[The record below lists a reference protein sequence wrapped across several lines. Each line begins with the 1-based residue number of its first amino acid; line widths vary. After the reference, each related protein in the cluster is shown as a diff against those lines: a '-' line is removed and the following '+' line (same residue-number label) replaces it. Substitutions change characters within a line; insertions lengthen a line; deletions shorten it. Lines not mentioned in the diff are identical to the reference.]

1 METKDMIKH
10 DTDSVYW
17 QSGKQYAKS
26 MSDKPDNVKPAPTPG
41 CVRDM
46 SPRIKEQRILSIK
59 EALRKVE
66 RMKKMKCAKDKIDVI
81 MADNAADKIAKKIE
95 QLKSGNS
102 YRGYKSATTRQVS
115 FLQAKANLPQI
126 NGLMSAK
133 TYGTVKRLTRSS
145 CSRHIKDG
153 IVDSIQLGVRY
164 FIFNDW
170 IADKEK
176 ERIKS
181 MLSGYI
187 SESEMKAK
195 HNIPK
200 YRLYTADALVEMQAI
215 LIDGCLFFKPNK

>member
-1 METKDMIKH
+1 MIKH
-10 DTDSVYW
+10 DPNSIYW
-17 QSGKQYAKS
+17 SSGKKYADS
-26 MSDKPDNVKPAPTPG
+26 FSAEIQDTPTPG

-46 SPRIKEQRILSIK
+46 SPRIKENRIASIK
-59 EALRKVE
+59 ESLRKVE
-66 RMKKMKCAKDKIDVI
+66 RMKKIKSAKDKIDAI
-81 MADNAADKIAKKIE
+81 MSDSASDKIAKKIE

-102 YRGYKSATTRQVS
+102 YRGYKSATNRQVA
-115 FLQAKANLPQI
+115 FLQAKANLPHI

-145 CSRHIKDG
+145 CCRHIKEG
-153 IVDSIQLGVRY
+153 LVDSIQLGVRY

-170 IADKEK
+170 VTDKEK
-176 ERIKS
+176 ERIRS

-187 SESEMKAK
+187 SESEMQSK

-200 YRLYTADALVEMQAI
+200 YKLYSADALAEMQAI